1 MATPPP
7 PRHSRSSPRPR
18 SRLCCKHGPSEPPWC
33 TAPPE
38 WIDRRPACTCAELLL
53 HDVIRACAPPGVMAL
68 SAMVEHRP
76 PRHGRH
82 CIVRYQVDREQFLRC
97 LLARCSPRRIAYG
110 CTVLMRLTWGRRA
123 LNARALCGP
132 HAHASQGY
140 VGHPRHA
147 GVITLPLARLKPH
160 SPGEAAGPSRPQRQR
175 GGVSARKR
183 KQAQAAAS
191 HPTRPPA
198 RGIPSSARIPPPRL
212 PWQNP
217 APRKPLPPCALD
229 GGEKWKRQC
238 KRPVPRHDGPGRDPN
253 GPSGVG
259 AAPHTRDTSPRP
271 MPATTRPS
279 CYAASS
285 SRTLPTA
292 CPGRPLT
299 TGDAAVKAAPAAG
312 RTCVSSTAHATR
324 AKPWRPSRP
333 PAG

>member
-1 MATPPP
+1 MTVSVEYKLSRPNERRPIPFFWLLLAQSIAYRAMATPPP

-198 RGIPSSARIPPPRL
+198 RDIPSSARIPPPACHGRTRHR
-212 PWQNP
+212 
-217 APRKPLPPCALD
+217 ASPC
-229 GGEKWKRQC
+229 
-238 KRPVPRHDGPGRDPN
+238 RHARSMEGRN
-253 GPSGVG
+253 GSGNASG
-259 AAPHTRDTSPRP
+259 TYQDT
-271 MPATTRPS
+271 T
-279 CYAASS
+279 
-285 SRTLPTA
+285 
-292 CPGRPLT
+292 
-299 TGDAAVKAAPAAG
+299 APAATPTDHPAWERL
-312 RTCVSSTAHATR
+312 RTRGTPHHAQCLL
-324 AKPWRPSRP
+324 RPGP
-333 PAG
+333 PAMLQVPHARSRLPVLVAR